1 MPLRS
6 HEPSPGSLPHAR
18 LIDALARGLVPV
30 RRLGSP
36 LRRVLGWLVVVALP
50 GVGLAAVAD
59 LRGAL
64 SHHAADPDLVL
75 AAVGSIATAVTA
87 AVAAILATLPDR
99 DPRWALLPAP
109 SLALWIG
116 ASVSGASV
124 SGAGAEHGAPI
135 SLAEACACVGFI
147 LGLGVPFAL
156 LLAAILKGGYA
167 LHPSLS
173 GGLAG
178 LAAASAAAS
187 ILGLFH
193 PFAMALNDLA
203 LHALAVALLSGA
215 GAGLG
220 RRLLRKS
227 A

>member
-1 MPLRS
+1 MPAG
-6 HEPSPGSLPHAR
+6 SPHTR
-18 LIDALARGLVPV
+18 LIDRLAGGLVPV
-30 RRLGSP
+30 RPLGSP
-36 LRRVLGWLVVVALP
+36 LRRVLGWLLVVAFP
-50 GVGLAAVAD
+50 GAGLAAVAD

-64 SHHAADPDLVL
+64 SRHAADPDLVL
-75 AAVGSIATAVTA
+75 AAIGSIATAVTA
-87 AVAAILATLPDR
+87 AAAAILATLPDR
-99 DPRWALLPAP
+99 DPRWAILPAP

-116 ASVSGASV
+116 ASVSGA
-124 SGAGAEHGAPI
+124 EHGAPI
-135 SLAEACACVGFI
+135 SLSEACACVGFI

-215 GAGLG
+215 GAGFG
-220 RRLLRKS
+220 RRLLRAS

>member
-1 MPLRS
+1 MALWDN
-6 HEPSPGSLPHAR
+6 EPIPAGSPHTS
-18 LIDALARGLVPV
+18 LIDRLARGLVPV
-30 RRLGSP
+30 QRLGPP
-36 LRRVLGWLVVVALP
+36 LRRILGWHLVVVIP
-50 GVGLAAVAD
+50 GAGLAAVAD

-64 SHHAADPDLVL
+64 ARHAAEPDLVL
-75 AAVGSIATAVTA
+75 AAVGSVATAVTA
-87 AVAAILATLPDR
+87 AAAAILATHPDR
-99 DPRWALLPAP
+99 DSRWAFLPAP

-116 ASVSGASV
+116 ASALGSSG
-124 SGAGAEHGAPI
+124 EHGATI
-135 SLAEACACVGFI
+135 SLSEACACVGFI
-147 LGLGVPFAL
+147 LGLSVPFAL
-156 LLAAILKGGYA
+156 LLVATMRRGYA
-167 LHPSLS
+167 LRQTLS

-220 RRLLRKS
+220 RRLLRAHPWDRS
-227 A
+227 

>member
-1 MPLRS
+1 MAFRDKAPMPAG
-6 HEPSPGSLPHAR
+6 SPHTR
-18 LIDALARGLVPV
+18 LIDRLARGLVPV
-30 RRLGSP
+30 RPLGSP
-36 LRRVLGWLVVVALP
+36 LRRVLGWVLVVALP
-50 GVGLAAVAD
+50 GAGLAAVAD

-64 SHHAADPDLVL
+64 SRHAADPALVL
-75 AAVGSIATAVTA
+75 AAVGSIATAITA
-87 AVAAILATLPDR
+87 AAAAILATLPDR

-116 ASVSGASV
+116 ASVSGA
-124 SGAGAEHGAPI
+124 GAEHEAPI
-135 SLAEACACVGFI
+135 SLSDACACVGFI

-167 LHPSLS
+167 LHPSQS

-215 GAGLG
+215 GAGSG
-220 RRLLRKS
+220 RRLLRAS

>member
-1 MPLRS
+1 MSLRND
-6 HEPSPGSLPHAR
+6 EPSPAALAHTR

-36 LRRVLGWLVVVALP
+36 LRRMLGWLLVVVLP
-50 GVGLAAVAD
+50 GAGLAAVAD
-59 LRGAL
+59 LRATL
-64 SHHAADPDLVL
+64 SCHAAEPDLVL
-75 AAVGSIATAVTA
+75 AALGSIATAVTA
-87 AVAAILATLPDR
+87 AAAAILATLPDR
-99 DPRWALLPAP
+99 NPRWAFLPAP

-116 ASVSGASV
+116 ASVSGA
-124 SGAGAEHGAPI
+124 GAGHGAPI
-135 SLAEACACVGFI
+135 SLSEACACVGFI

-193 PFAMALNDLA
+193 PFAMVLNDLA
-203 LHALAVALLSGA
+203 LHALAVALLSAA
-215 GAGLG
+215 GAGFG
-220 RRLLRKS
+220 RRPLH
-227 A
+227 AIA

>member
-1 MPLRS
+1 MPPRNE
-6 HEPSPGSLPHAR
+6 EPFLDASPHAR

-30 RRLGSP
+30 QRLSSP
-36 LRRVLGWLVVVALP
+36 LRRTLGWLIVVALT
-50 GVGLAAVAD
+50 GTGLAAVAD

-64 SHHAADPDLVL
+64 SRYAVEPNLVL
-75 AAVGSIATAVTA
+75 AAVSSIATAVTA
-87 AVAAILATLPDR
+87 AAAAILATLPDR

-109 SLALWIG
+109 SLVLWIG
-116 ASVSGASV
+116 ASVFGV
-124 SGAGAEHGAPI
+124 GTEPGAPI
-135 SLAEACACVGFI
+135 PFSEACACVGLI

-178 LAAASAAAS
+178 FAAASAAAS
-187 ILGLFH
+187 LLGLFQ
-193 PFAMALNDLA
+193 PFTMALNDLA

-215 GAGLG
+215 GAGFG
-220 RRLLRKS
+220 RRLLHAS
-227 A
+227 V